1 MTPVLMELGGH
12 APVIVCEDTD
22 IQAAANSGAIRKMR
36 NAGQVCTS
44 PTRFFVHES
53 IFDEYTKTFVRR
65 AAATVVGN
73 GVEPGV
79 EMGPLA
85 NDRRVGAL
93 AGLVDD
99 AVAKGAELKTGGRA
113 PAGKGYFFEPTV
125 LANVPDNAH
134 VMQEEPFG
142 PLAIINPVASLDEA
156 IERANSVPFG
166 LAAYGFTNRADY
178 ADRMVE
184 GIEAGNVSIN
194 TLEASLPETP
204 FGGVKS
210 SGFGREG
217 GTEGLHNYM
226 ITKNVSHSIKIV

>member
-1 MTPVLMELGGH
+1 
-12 APVIVCEDTD
+12 
-22 IQAAANSGAIRKMR
+22 MR

-53 IFDEYTKTFVRR
+53 IFEAYTETFVRR
-65 AAATVVGN
+65 AAQTVVGN

-85 NDRRVGAL
+85 NGRRVEAL
-93 AGLVDD
+93 TGLVED
-99 AVAKGAELKTGGRA
+99 AVAQGAELRTGGNRLD
-113 PAGKGYFFEPTV
+113 GKGYFFEPTV
-125 LANVPDNAH
+125 LANVPDSAH

-156 IERANSVPFG
+156 IEQANSVPYG

-178 ADRMVE
+178 VDQMVE
-184 GIEAGNVSIN
+184 NIEAGNVSIN

-210 SGFGREG
+210 SGYGREG

-226 ITKNVSHSIKIV
+226 ITKNISHSLSIV